1 MTLRMASAVLWMAA
15 LSAQSSQ
22 QGDSVKG
29 LESIVRSEG
38 AEAASRVRA
47 LSDLQSRN
55 DLDSGVLADALLSS
69 STHVA
74 ACAAAIL
81 RHEWVEWPSEVI
93 DAIAAS
99 PSALRHVLAEL
110 ALAPRPSMSA
120 FVQGHRLHQDATIRA
135 LAIAAHDVAPDR
147 EQSAFLLETALSS
160 DDRTV
165 DLAIARIPSDVADR
179 LVTSLHEGLL
189 AGVDASRAESFVSRL
204 SDAGVN
210 QLMGIASTL
219 PDAQRS
225 RVHDFLGQ
233 RKPAALLAAMRAML
247 DGEIPMDALLL
258 RRCGE
263 VADTPRRRERI
274 VNVIAD
280 ALAAKG
286 DERKHALAL
295 AAFDAAVDAR
305 IVDGPVLLFARQDPQ
320 QRMTRLAKGRLDLTP
335 FGADWNAEIGEG
347 SDADALR
354 LAQILL
360 RCTGAWPREL
370 ELHVR
375 RAVADGLDFGRM
387 PGAVLDAIA
396 LLARHGDEDSVRAAQ
411 KCAMGD
417 RRLCAAFA
425 HACLLRKDPIGDG
438 IVASMLADGTASGD
452 TEQIPVVLELL
463 LLRAEQ
469 GELSPDDARFDG
481 LFAQLGSLP
490 RAEIERMR
498 RAFSQLSDARWQR
511 VIDAMSLATES
522 KAKVQLGS
530 WLLACPSER
539 ALPALRAA
547 RDAATEPEDR
557 LEWSEILLR
566 TKDRAQLLEAGKTA
580 FGKNADADDDFVFAA
595 LGTMTMPLADADLA
609 FLDWVMLTAPRLD
622 PRESSRARE
631 NRVRGAF
638 PESSA
643 VANVMLRDPDN
654 AKRALVRSGKLASE
668 RDTKG
673 LSRRRFVDLWNALQR
688 NAELLD
694 AVGQQTAALV
704 LCIDDDSGLGLAPA
718 SLYAARSAEA
728 RGDHAAAEPLLR
740 AAIAG
745 FLRDPESE
753 AEARIHLGVRAPMEG
768 SDAYAALAAAP
779 FLARAHAAA
788 DPAAQKAAAMLA
800 REFAGRDEAARA
812 AADAILKLLR

>member
-1 MTLRMASAVLWMAA
+1 MTIRVANALLWMAA
-15 LSAQSSQ
+15 LGAQSSQ
-22 QGDSVKG
+22 QGDAVKG
-29 LESIVRSEG
+29 LESVVRSED
-38 AEAASRVRA
+38 ADAAARVRA

-55 DLDSGVLADALLSS
+55 DLDSGVLADALQSS
-69 STHVA
+69 SSHVA

-81 RHEWVEWPSEVI
+81 RHEWTEWPSEVF
-93 DAIAAS
+93 DAITAS
-99 PSALRHVLAEL
+99 PSALRHVLLEL
-110 ALAPRPSMSA
+110 ALAPRPSLSA
-120 FVQGHRLHQDATIRA
+120 FVQRHLSHQDATIRA
-135 LAIAAHDVAPDR
+135 LAIAAHDAAPDR
-147 EQSAFLLETALSS
+147 AQAAFLLETALSS

-189 AGVDASRAESFVSRL
+189 TGVDASRAESFFARL
-204 SDAGVN
+204 SDAGAN

-233 RKPAALLAAMRAML
+233 RKPAALMAAMRAML
-247 DGEIPMDALLL
+247 DGEIPIDALLL

-263 VADTPRRRERI
+263 VADTPRRREFLG
-274 VNVIAD
+274 NVIAD
-280 ALAAKG
+280 ALAASG
-286 DERKHALAL
+286 DERKQVLAL
-295 AAFDAAVDAR
+295 VAFDAAVDAR
-305 IVDGPVLLFARQDPQ
+305 IVDGPVLQFARQDPQ
-320 QRMTRLAKGRLDLTP
+320 RRMTRLATGRLELTP
-335 FGADWNAEIGEG
+335 FGADWDAEIGEG

-360 RCTGAWPREL
+360 RCTNALPREL

-375 RAVADGLDFGRM
+375 RVVADGSDFGRM
-387 PGAVLDAIA
+387 PGALLDAIA
-396 LLARHGDEDSVRAAQ
+396 LLARYGDEDSVRAAQ
-411 KCAMGD
+411 KSAMGD
-417 RRLCAAFA
+417 RRLIAAFA
-425 HACLLRKDPIGDG
+425 HACLLRKDPIGDL
-438 IVASMLADGTASGD
+438 IVESMLADETASGD
-452 TEQIPVVLELL
+452 TEQIPVILELL

-469 GELSPDDARFDG
+469 GAISPDDARFDG
-481 LFAQLGSLP
+481 LFLQLGSLP

-498 RAFSQLSDARWQR
+498 SAFSQLSDARWQR

-522 KAKVQLGS
+522 KAKLQLGS
-530 WLLACPSER
+530 WLLACPLER
-539 ALPALRAA
+539 ALPALRAQ

-566 TKDRAQLLEAGKTA
+566 TKDRAELLEAGKKA
-580 FGKNADADDDFVFAA
+580 FGQNADADDDFVFAA
-595 LGTMTMPLADADLA
+595 LGTMAMPLADADLA

-631 NRVRGAF
+631 DRVRGAF

-643 VANVMLRDPDN
+643 VSNVMLRDPDN
-654 AKRALVRSGKLASE
+654 AKRALLRCGELASA

-673 LSRRRFVDLWNALQR
+673 LSRRRFVDLWNGLQR

-704 LCIDDDSGLGLAPA
+704 LCIADDSGLGLAAA
-718 SLYAARSAEA
+718 SLYAARSNEA

-745 FLRDPESE
+745 FLRDPEAE
-753 AEARIHLGVRAPMEG
+753 AEARIHIGVRAPMEG
-768 SDAYAALAAAP
+768 TDPYAALAAAP
-779 FLARAHAAA
+779 FLARAHAAG
-788 DPAAQKAAAMLA
+788 DPAATKAAALLA
-800 REFAGRDEAARA
+800 LEFAGRDEAARA
-812 AADAILKLLR
+812 EAIAILKTLR

>member
-1 MTLRMASAVLWMAA
+1 MTIRVANALLWMAA
-15 LSAQSSQ
+15 LGAQSSQ
-22 QGDSVKG
+22 QGDAVKG
-29 LESIVRSEG
+29 LESVVRSED
-38 AEAASRVRA
+38 ADAAARVRA

-55 DLDSGVLADALLSS
+55 DLDSGVLADALQSS
-69 STHVA
+69 SSHVA

-81 RHEWVEWPSEVI
+81 RHEWTEWPSEVF

-99 PSALRHVLAEL
+99 PSALRHVFLEL
-110 ALAPRPSMSA
+110 ALAPRPSLSA
-120 FVQGHRLHQDATIRA
+120 FVQRHLSHQDATIRA

-147 EQSAFLLETALSS
+147 AQAAFLLETALSS

-189 AGVDASRAESFVSRL
+189 TGVDASRAESFFARL
-204 SDAGVN
+204 SDAGAN

-233 RKPAALLAAMRAML
+233 RKPAALMAAMRAML
-247 DGEIPMDALLL
+247 DGEIPIDALLL

-263 VADTPRRRERI
+263 VADTPRRREFLG
-274 VNVIAD
+274 NVIAD
-280 ALAAKG
+280 ALAASG
-286 DERKHALAL
+286 DERKQALAL
-295 AAFDAAVDAR
+295 VAFDAAVDAR
-305 IVDGPVLLFARQDPQ
+305 IVDGPVLQFARQDPQ
-320 QRMTRLAKGRLDLTP
+320 RRMTRLATGRLELTP
-335 FGADWNAEIGEG
+335 FGADWDAEIGEG

-360 RCTGAWPREL
+360 RCTNALPREL

-375 RAVADGLDFGRM
+375 RVVADGSDFGRM
-387 PGAVLDAIA
+387 PGALLDAIA
-396 LLARHGDEDSVRAAQ
+396 LLARYGDEDSVRAAQ
-411 KCAMGD
+411 KSAMGD
-417 RRLCAAFA
+417 RRLIAAFA
-425 HACLLRKDPIGDG
+425 HACLLRKDPIGDV
-438 IVASMLADGTASGD
+438 IVESMLADDTASGD
-452 TEQIPVVLELL
+452 TEQIPVILELL

-469 GELSPDDARFDG
+469 GAISPDDARFDG
-481 LFAQLGSLP
+481 LFLQLGSLP

-498 RAFSQLSDARWQR
+498 SAFSQLSDARWQR

-522 KAKVQLGS
+522 KAKLQLGS
-530 WLLACPSER
+530 WLLACPLER
-539 ALPALRAA
+539 ALPALRAQ
-547 RDAATEPEDR
+547 RDAATDPEDR

-566 TKDRAQLLEAGKTA
+566 TKDRAEMLEAGKKA
-580 FGKNADADDDFVFAA
+580 FGQNADADDDFVFAA
-595 LGTMTMPLADADLA
+595 LGTMAMPLADADLA

-631 NRVRGAF
+631 DRVRGAF

-643 VANVMLRDPDN
+643 VSNVMLRDPDN
-654 AKRALVRSGKLASE
+654 AKRALLRCGELASA

-673 LSRRRFVDLWNALQR
+673 LSRRRFVDLWNGLQR

-704 LCIDDDSGLGLAPA
+704 LCIDDDSGLGLAAA
-718 SLYAARSAEA
+718 SLYAARSNEA

-745 FLRDPESE
+745 FLRDPEAE
-753 AEARIHLGVRAPMEG
+753 AEARIHIGVRAPMEG
-768 SDAYAALAAAP
+768 TDPYAALAAAP
-779 FLARAHAAA
+779 FLARAHAAG
-788 DPAAQKAAAMLA
+788 DPAATKAAALLA
-800 REFAGRDEAARA
+800 VEFAGRDEAARA

>member
-1 MTLRMASAVLWMAA
+1 MTIRVANALLWMAA
-15 LSAQSSQ
+15 LGAQSSQ
-22 QGDSVKG
+22 QGDAVKG
-29 LESIVRSEG
+29 LESVVRSED
-38 AEAASRVRA
+38 ADAAVRVRT

-69 STHVA
+69 SSHVA

-81 RHEWVEWPSEVI
+81 RHEWTEWPSEVF
-93 DAIAAS
+93 DAIPAS
-99 PSALRHVLAEL
+99 PSALRHVLLEL
-110 ALAPRPSMSA
+110 ALAPRPSLSA
-120 FVQGHRLHQDATIRA
+120 FVQRHLSHQDATIRA

-147 EQSAFLLETALSS
+147 AQAAFLLETALSS

-189 AGVDASRAESFVSRL
+189 TGVDASRAESFFARL
-204 SDAGVN
+204 SDAGAN

-233 RKPAALLAAMRAML
+233 RKPAALMAAMRAML
-247 DGEIPMDALLL
+247 DGEIPIDALLL

-263 VADTPRRRERI
+263 VADTPRRREFLG
-274 VNVIAD
+274 NVIAD
-280 ALAAKG
+280 ALAASG
-286 DERKHALAL
+286 DERKQALAL
-295 AAFDAAVDAR
+295 VAFDAAVDAR
-305 IVDGPVLLFARQDPQ
+305 IVDGPVLQFARQDPQ
-320 QRMTRLAKGRLDLTP
+320 RRMTRLATGRLELTP
-335 FGADWNAEIGEG
+335 FGADWDAEIGEG

-360 RCTGAWPREL
+360 RCTNALPREL

-375 RAVADGLDFGRM
+375 RVVADGSDFGRM
-387 PGAVLDAIA
+387 PGALLDAIA
-396 LLARHGDEDSVRAAQ
+396 LLARYGDEDSVRAAQ
-411 KCAMGD
+411 KSAMGD
-417 RRLCAAFA
+417 RRLIAAFA
-425 HACLLRKDPIGDG
+425 HACLLRKDPIGDV
-438 IVASMLADGTASGD
+438 IVESMLADDTASGD
-452 TEQIPVVLELL
+452 TEQIPVILELL

-469 GELSPDDARFDG
+469 GVISPDDARFDG
-481 LFAQLGSLP
+481 LFLQLGSLP
-490 RAEIERMR
+490 RAEIERLR
-498 RAFSQLSDARWQR
+498 RAFLQLSDARWQR

-522 KAKVQLGS
+522 KAKLQLGS
-530 WLLACPSER
+530 WLLACPLER
-539 ALPALRAA
+539 ALPALRAQ

-566 TKDRAQLLEAGKTA
+566 TKDRAELLEAGKRA
-580 FGKNADADDDFVFAA
+580 FGQNADADDDFVFAA
-595 LGTMTMPLADADLA
+595 LGTMAMPLADADLA
-609 FLDWVMLTAPRLD
+609 FLDWVMLKAPRLD

-631 NRVRGAF
+631 DRVRGTF

-643 VANVMLRDPDN
+643 VANVMLRDPEN
-654 AKRALVRSGKLASE
+654 AKRALQRCGELASA

-673 LSRRRFVDLWNALQR
+673 LSRRRFVDLWNGLQR

-704 LCIDDDSGLGLAPA
+704 LCIADDSGLGLAAA
-718 SLYAARSAEA
+718 SLYAARSNEA

-745 FLRDPESE
+745 FLRDPEAE

-768 SDAYAALAAAP
+768 SDPYAALAAAP
-779 FLARAHAAA
+779 FLARAHAAG
-788 DPAAQKAAAMLA
+788 DPAATKAAALLA
-800 REFAGRDEAARA
+800 LEFAGRDEAARA
-812 AADAILKLLR
+812 EAIAILKTLR